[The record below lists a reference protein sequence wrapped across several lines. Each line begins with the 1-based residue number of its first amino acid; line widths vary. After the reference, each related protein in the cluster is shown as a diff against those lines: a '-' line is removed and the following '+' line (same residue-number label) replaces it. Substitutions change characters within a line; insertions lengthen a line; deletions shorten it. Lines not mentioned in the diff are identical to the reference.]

1 MRRLEIIAYGPLDTA
16 LRFRDVPQ
24 PSPGS
29 NDLLVKLRAASINP
43 IDFKI
48 VQGALRL
55 VHHLDFPAPI
65 GFDGCGIVEQVGSG
79 VRGFARGDMA
89 YFRLTRDRLGSIAE
103 YAVVDAGCAAH
114 APRALSAQQAAS
126 IPLVAL
132 TTVQGLVDRAHAQPG
147 QRILIHAG
155 SGGLGTFAVQYAKH
169 VLGLDVV
176 STTSSKNADFV
187 RELGADRVIAYDRDD
202 YRKLD
207 AKFDIV
213 FDTLGGRHT
222 AASFALLRRGGTVV
236 SVAGPPDW
244 SFAAQVHA
252 SLPLAAVLSLSG
264 VPMEVRARLKGGRY
278 FRYLTESRG
287 DQLQQITTV
296 IDAGKVRPVIDR
308 VFAFD
313 QAIEALQ
320 YLAAG
325 HARGKVVIGISD

>member
-1 MRRLEIIAYGPLDTA
+1 MRRLEITAYGSLDSA

-24 PSPGS
+24 PVPGA
-29 NDLLVKLRAASINP
+29 NDLLVKLRAAGINP
-43 IDFKI
+43 IDYKI
-48 VQGALRL
+48 VQGALRAF
-55 VHHLDFPAPI
+55 HRLDFPAPI
-65 GFDGCGIVEQVGSG
+65 GFDGSGVVEQLGSS
-79 VRGFARGDMA
+79 VRGFAPGDHVYLRM
-89 YFRLTRDRLGSIAE
+89 TRDRTGSIAE
-103 YAVVDAGCAAH
+103 YVAVDAGCAAH
-114 APRALSAQQAAS
+114 APQTISAQQAAA

-132 TTVQGLVDRAHAQPG
+132 TTVQGLVDRARARAG

-155 SGGLGTFAVQYAKH
+155 SGGLGTFAVQYAKR

-187 RELGADRVIAYDRDD
+187 RALGADQVIAYDRDD

-207 AKFDIV
+207 ADFDIV

-222 AASFALLRRGGTVV
+222 AASFALLKRGGTVV

-244 SFAAQVHA
+244 HFAAQVHA
-252 SLPLAAVLSLSG
+252 ALPLAAGMWVAG
-264 VPMEVRARLKGGRY
+264 MPMELRARLKGGRY

-287 DQLQQITTV
+287 DQLQQIADV

-308 VFAFD
+308 EFAFG
-313 QAIEALQ
+313 QSIAALQ

-325 HARGKVVIGISD
+325 HARGKVVIAMSG